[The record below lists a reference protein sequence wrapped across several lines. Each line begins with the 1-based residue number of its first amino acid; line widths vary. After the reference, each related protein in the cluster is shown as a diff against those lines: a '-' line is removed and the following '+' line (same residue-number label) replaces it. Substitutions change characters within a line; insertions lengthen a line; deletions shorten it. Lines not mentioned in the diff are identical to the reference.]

1 MRSYI
6 VIGNPSK
13 REEFLNEY
21 IKKENI
27 SEYSIT
33 YFREE
38 IKIED
43 AKLIRQILS
52 KKYSQKYLIVII
64 SSLNHIAQNSL
75 LKSIEELQENIS
87 IIISLPNL
95 GGILDTLKSRFFI
108 VDFKDNDTNEKTVS
122 SYSHNS
128 IQEIIMMVD
137 AFLSSNSNLSSEEQI
152 DKFIKEY
159 RKDLLISLNTLEKV
173 YLNKRI
179 STLRKLLAVSTL
191 IKNNNVNLRF
201 GLENALL

>member
-6 VIGNPSK
+6 VIGNTSK

-27 SEYSIT
+27 PEYSIT
-33 YFREE
+33 YFKDGV
-38 IKIED
+38 KIEE

-52 KKYSQKYLIVII
+52 KKYSQKYLIVIT
-64 SSLNHIAQNSL
+64 SPLNHIAQNSL

-87 IIISLPNL
+87 IVISLNNL
-95 GGILDTLKSRFFI
+95 GGILDTLKSRFFL
-108 VDFKDNDTNEKTVS
+108 VDFKDSDTNNDAVI
-122 SYSHNS
+122 SYSHN
-128 IQEIIMMVD
+128 
-137 AFLSSNSNLSSEEQI
+137 NLSEVFMTVDKFLFLNSSLSTEEQI

-159 RKDLLISLNTLEKV
+159 RKDLLTSLNTFEKKLLV
-173 YLNKRI
+173 KRI
-179 STLRKLLAVSTL
+179 STLKKLLAVSNL

-201 GLENALL
+201 GLETALL